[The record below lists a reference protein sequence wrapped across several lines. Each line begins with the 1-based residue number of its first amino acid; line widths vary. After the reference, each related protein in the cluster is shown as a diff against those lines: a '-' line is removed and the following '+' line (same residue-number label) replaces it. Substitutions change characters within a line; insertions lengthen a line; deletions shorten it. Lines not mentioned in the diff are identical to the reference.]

1 MPAAE
6 QRERPYPFGAPTA
19 PRANAGVGSRY
30 LFFTN
35 ECVGL
40 GHLRRT
46 MTLAGAV
53 RSVDPLGTSL
63 IVTGSSTL
71 LDDSPPAGV
80 DILKLPTLARD
91 ADGQYES
98 RTLAMTP
105 GSVLAMRAD
114 LACAA
119 VTGFAP
125 HVVVVDKLPLG
136 LGNELLPALTALR
149 QRSDCRIVLGLRD
162 IEDDPAV
169 VRRKWRDMLPVL
181 RRFYDGVLVYGPNSG
196 HDALACMG
204 WPDLELP
211 VEHVGYVA
219 APLPTATPADLPSD
233 YLLVAGGGGVDGY
246 ELSSAVIDAVRLRPL
261 GLPVVLV
268 SGPLMPAHQHEDL
281 VRRAAD
287 VDVSVHR
294 VRSDMAAVVVGAR
307 AVVTM
312 AGYNTVSEA
321 LRAAKP
327 TLLVPRIS
335 PSREQL
341 IRATGLAA
349 CGAAEMLHPDQ
360 LTPATLRAALD
371 RLMVRS
377 QPKPESGNYDGA
389 VRAAH
394 TLTTLAKGRRP

>member
-1 MPAAE
+1 MSALGQLEHPLI
-6 QRERPYPFGAPTA
+6 APTA
-19 PRANAGVGSRY
+19 PLGSAGAGGRY

-46 MTLAGAV
+46 LTLAGAV

-63 IVTGSSTL
+63 IVTGSPTL

-80 DILKLPTLARD
+80 DILKLPALARD

-114 LACAA
+114 LARAA

-125 HVVVVDKLPLG
+125 KVVVVDKLPLG

-149 QRSDCRIVLGLRD
+149 QRPDCRIVLGLRD

-169 VRRKWRDMLPVL
+169 VRHKWRAMLPVL

-196 HDALACMG
+196 HDALSCMG
-204 WPDLELP
+204 WPDLGLP
-211 VEHVGYVA
+211 VEYVGYVA
-219 APLPTATPADLPSD
+219 AALPAAGPADLPTD

-246 ELSSAVIDAVRLRPL
+246 ELSRTVIDAVRLRAL
-261 GLPVVLV
+261 TLPVVLV
-268 SGPLMPAHQHEDL
+268 TGPLMPAHQHEDL

-287 VDVSVHR
+287 VDVFVQR

-335 PSREQL
+335 PSQEQL
-341 IRATGLAA
+341 IRATSLAA
-349 CGAAEMLHPDQ
+349 CGAAEMLHPAQ
-360 LTPATLRAALD
+360 LTAATLRSALD
-371 RLMVRS
+371 RLMLRS
-377 QPKPESGNYDGA
+377 RPALAPGNYDGA

-394 TLTTLAKGRRP
+394 TLASLAGRRRP

>member
-1 MPAAE
+1 
-6 QRERPYPFGAPTA
+6 
-19 PRANAGVGSRY
+19 
-30 LFFTN
+30 
-35 ECVGL
+35 
-40 GHLRRT
+40 
-46 MTLAGAV
+46 
-53 RSVDPLGTSL
+53 
-63 IVTGSSTL
+63 
-71 LDDSPPAGV
+71 
-80 DILKLPTLARD
+80 
-91 ADGQYES
+91 
-98 RTLAMTP
+98 MTP

-377 QPKPESGNYDGA
+377 QLKPESGNYDGA

-394 TLTTLAKGRRP
+394 TLPTLAKGRRP